1 MIGLPIFLNRAQG
14 MGAKNQ
20 QTDKSAVNICAKGKI
35 NIMDFLDYTAT
46 GRKERAL
53 TEQYGAIV
61 LWITSLCH
69 S

>member
-1 MIGLPIFLNRAQG
+1 
-14 MGAKNQ
+14 
-20 QTDKSAVNICAKGKI
+20 
-35 NIMDFLDYTAT
+35 MDFLDYTAT
-46 GRKERAL
+46 GTKEGAL